1 MYQKKSRQCCAAMLI
16 VSVCLRI
23 CMFLGLDEKLG
34 ALVIKILQ
42 QPRTAQMILYLETGQ
57 KAQWSV
63 PQQEIVVITKEQ
75 PVRQSVPTPSMEL
88 RTVDAQQIT
97 VGGACTY
104 AYDKQA
110 LLERQSALDL
120 SAEAPLVLVIHS
132 HTTEAYSPTDGLEYT
147 GISDYRT
154 LDETR
159 NMIAVGTVFA
169 ETLRQNGIQVIHDT
183 TVFDYPDYNTS
194 YYNSLQ
200 RIEYWKSQYPGLQI
214 IVDLHRDAVE
224 NDQGQVVALLGEH
237 DGQQAAQLMLVV
249 GTDEGGLEHPNWQ
262 ENLANALKLQS
273 VLLGEYP
280 DLCRKLDL
288 RTERFNQ
295 HTAPGA
301 LLVEVGT
308 HGNTLTEAKTS
319 AQFLAN
325 AMAKFLY
332 ALQSNN
338 GALPQ
343 N

>member
-16 VSVCLRI
+16 VSVCLRL

-34 ALVIKILQ
+34 ALIIKVLQ
-42 QPRTAQMILYLETGQ
+42 QPKTAQMILYLETGQ
-57 KAQWSV
+57 KAELV
-63 PQQEIVVITKEQ
+63 LPQQEITVITKEQ
-75 PVRQSVPTPSMEL
+75 PAAAQTAPLQTA
-88 RTVDAQQIT
+88 DAQQIV

-104 AYDKQA
+104 AYDKQT
-110 LLERQSALDL
+110 LLAQQSTLEL
-120 SAEAPLVLVIHS
+120 SEEAPLVLVIHS
-132 HTTEAYSPTDGLEYT
+132 HTTEAYTPADGLEYI

-169 ETLRQNGIQVIHDT
+169 ETLRQNGIRVIHDT

-200 RIEYWKSQYPGLQI
+200 RIEYWKSQYPELQI

-224 NDQGQVVALLGEH
+224 NEQGQVVALLGEH
-237 DGQQAAQLMLVV
+237 DGQKAAQLMLVV

-273 VLLGEYP
+273 VLLGQYP

-301 LLVEVGT
+301 ILVEVGT
-308 HGNTLTEAKTS
+308 HGNTLTEAKVS

-325 AMAKFLY
+325 AMASYIY

-338 GALPQ
+338 GVLPQ